1 MHPFGL
7 TFFRV
12 AITFQCASDCAYAD
26 PQGALVRFSIFPFL
40 EFFRPIIFG
49 VIPQYQNKGVYS
61 IMIMKMY
68 EVMHKDPYIQSTEL
82 AWIGDFNPKMH
93 SLFESLKA
101 EKVKIHHTF
110 RKLY

>member
-1 MHPFGL
+1 MNFIGKL
-7 TFFRV
+7 KFYYRYKTEKIKKIR
-12 AITFQCASDCAYAD
+12 
-26 PQGALVRFSIFPFL
+26 G
-40 EFFRPIIFG
+40 IIFG